1 MDGDCENRA
10 NVHLSSCMCK
20 HVCMCVCVCVCV
32 QPNPIGRVCFVAG
45 RGKQMA
51 GCVAELYGV
60 QHTHTHTHTH
70 THMHTYKG
78 RERETIQAGSVPPIT
93 QPPLHPNCHTE
104 PHRTAQNH
112 TNSLLS
118 LVVGFLYCF
127 PVFSSHSPI
136 YLNETAGP

>member
-32 QPNPIGRVCFVAG
+32 QPNPIGRVYFVAG

-60 QHTHTHTHTH
+60 QHTHTHTHTLTLTCTH
-70 THMHTYKG
+70 TK

-104 PHRTAQNH
+104 PHRTTQTVSH
-112 TNSLLS
+112 LS
-118 LVVGFLYCF
+118 LGVSFLHCF
-127 PVFSSHSPI
+127 PVFSSRSPI

>member
-32 QPNPIGRVCFVAG
+32 CVQPNPIGRVYFVAG

-70 THMHTYKG
+70 SHSHAHTQ
-78 RERETIQAGSVPPIT
+78 RERERPSRLDPSHPSLSPLCTPTVT
-93 QPPLHPNCHTE
+93 QNHTE
-104 PHRTAQNH
+104 PHKQ
-112 TNSLLS
+112 
-118 LVVGFLYCF
+118 
-127 PVFSSHSPI
+127 SPI
-136 YLNETAGP
+136 YRSVLVFSTVFLFSPRAARFI

>member
-70 THMHTYKG
+70 TCTHTKAEK
-78 RERETIQAGSVPPIT
+78 ERQSRLDPSHPSLSPLCTPTVT
-93 QPPLHPNCHTE
+93 QNHTE
-104 PHRTAQNH
+104 PHRTTQTVSYH
-112 TNSLLS
+112 SLL
-118 LVVGFLYCF
+118 
-127 PVFSSHSPI
+127 VFSTVFLFSPH
-136 YLNETAGP
+136 TARFI